1 CRWGGEEFIVGMYGL
16 TQQEGIARLEELLS
30 AMRQEVFLVA
40 GQHPLRVT
48 FSTGVA
54 EYPKH
59 GTDLQK
65 LYLSADAALY
75 EAKKVGRD
83 RICGFLG

>member
-1 CRWGGEEFIVGMYGL
+1 MYGL
-16 TQQEGIARLEELLS
+16 TQQEGLSRLQELLS

-40 GQHPLRVT
+40 GQKPLRVT
-48 FSTGVA
+48 FSGGVA

-75 EAKKVGRD
+75 QAKKTGRD
-83 RICGFLG
+83 RVCGFSA